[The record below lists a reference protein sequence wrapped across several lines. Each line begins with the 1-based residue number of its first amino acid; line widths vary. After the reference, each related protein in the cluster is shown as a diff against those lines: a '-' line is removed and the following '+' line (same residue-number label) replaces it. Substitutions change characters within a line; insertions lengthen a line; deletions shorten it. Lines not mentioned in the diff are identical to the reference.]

1 VFYTLI
7 LDLPFLPKSK
17 PVKDFGIVKNLRIH
31 CNGASSNLQSC
42 STRDMEAI
50 GQGDVLGTLSDK
62 RGYDCVSTEV
72 PATQYDNS
80 YRDLVS

>member
-1 VFYTLI
+1 
-7 LDLPFLPKSK
+7 
-17 PVKDFGIVKNLRIH
+17 
-31 CNGASSNLQSC
+31 
-42 STRDMEAI
+42 MEAI